1 VALSKTAIPTYL
13 QETDNGVYL
22 SVKVQP
28 RASRNEIASIL
39 GKELKVCVT
48 TPPVDSAANRALIE
62 FIAERLE
69 VPRNRVELVRG
80 GASRHKKL
88 FVRGL
93 NASQVAAHLAQGK

>member
-1 VALSKTAIPTYL
+1 MTPYL
-13 QETDNGVYL
+13 HETDNGVYL

-28 RASRNEIASIL
+28 RASRNEIAGVL
-39 GKELKVCVT
+39 GEELKICVT
-48 TPPVDSAANRALIE
+48 APPVDSAANTALIE
-62 FIAERLE
+62 FIAETLE